1 MQRHLVGE
9 REFFNTCC
17 CSRSSLSSGMSERT
31 PVSGVPVDQRKEPL
45 RLHIGGEEVKAGW
58 KILNAQALPG
68 VDFVGNCVDLS
79 QFADNTVKEIYAS
92 HVYEHLGYNN
102 ELPQALRE
110 AHRVLEPGGVF
121 RAGVPD
127 LEALC
132 RLFLEP
138 RMSADEK
145 FHVMRMIYGGQVDD
159 YDYHYTGFSLEI
171 FADLL
176 TEAGFKNIRRVHDFG
191 LFRDTT
197 VMKFGK
203 VAISLNVMA
212 VK

>member
-1 MQRHLVGE
+1 
-9 REFFNTCC
+9 
-17 CSRSSLSSGMSERT
+17 MSELT
-31 PVSGVPVDQRKEPL
+31 PASGVPVDQRKEPL

-58 KILNAQALPG
+58 KILNAQSLPG

-79 QFADNTVKEIYAS
+79 QFADNTVKEVYAS

-138 RMSADEK
+138 RMDKDDK

-159 YDYHYTGFSLEI
+159 YDYHYVGFSFEI

-176 TEAGFKNIRRVHDFG
+176 TEAGFKNIRRVQDFG
-191 LFRDTT
+191 LFKDTT
-197 VMKFGK
+197 GMKFGK
-203 VAISLNVMA
+203 VAISLNVVA